1 MALHCTGISIM
12 TMNQYRGI
20 PFSNPK
26 GSNLCY
32 RSGFLKKW
40 KRSFSKTNKWHVQNV
55 LFLKAILILKRH
67 DVQFLTRKF
76 LIYYRIWRLN
86 YLDAQM
92 QLELGLYSF
101 LKTEGVMQKLN
112 GRALEMTKVLTI
124 LELSFRKIVKILK
137 NLGGGV

>member
-1 MALHCTGISIM
+1 M
-12 TMNQYRGI
+12 
-20 PFSNPK
+20 
-26 GSNLCY
+26 
-32 RSGFLKKW
+32 
-40 KRSFSKTNKWHVQNV
+40 
-55 LFLKAILILKRH
+55 FLKAILTLKRH